1 MSILVPIGY
10 TIFNTYTAANG
21 TYEQLDRGNKSNLRE
36 KEVTIS
42 EDPVSI
48 LVMGVEDY
56 SSNGAN
62 GRADSLVVIT
72 LDPKDM
78 SMKMVS
84 IPRDSRVDIIGR
96 DKKDKINH
104 AYVFG
109 EEDMTI
115 NTVENFL
122 NIPIDYYVTLDFDG
136 FKNIINVIGGVT
148 VDVPFN
154 FWEKSDEG
162 MQERIYFKKG
172 KHTLNGEEALAYV
185 RMRKRDPKGDLG
197 RNERQQQVI
206 NAVLEKIISP
216 STIFKINDIADE
228 IGSNV
233 QTNIKITEAAKMAT
247 KMKNFNK
254 SMIERYTIT
263 GTDQYIGGIYYF
275 IPDDQNVNEITKE
288 LKNHLHK

>member
-1 MSILVPIGY
+1 VSNQNNSRYVKNNNQRRRRKKKKLVLFFTITLMSILVPIGY

-216 STIFKINDIADE
+216 STIFKINDIA
-228 IGSNV
+228 
-233 QTNIKITEAAKMAT
+233 
-247 KMKNFNK
+247 
-254 SMIERYTIT
+254 
-263 GTDQYIGGIYYF
+263 
-275 IPDDQNVNEITKE
+275 
-288 LKNHLHK
+288 